1 MNKAMLAALS
11 DADRLQVAQ
20 TERAE
25 LDRLDEDE
33 VIELHGRI
41 RQARKKY
48 AGQYRRTASQRVV
61 EHGARGRARPQNQ
74 HAAMRAEAFEA
85 ALARVSRRL
94 AALSAASAKQLRVDR
109 LAAARAGAARPR
121 VASAG
126 GRAAQAKPTARSVTD
141 RPRGDR
147 SLKSA
152 ASAKRKST
160 TQAAGARKQA
170 RRDSR

>member
-20 TERAE
+20 TERAA
-25 LDRLDEDE
+25 LDGLDEDE
-33 VIELHGRI
+33 VLELHGRI
-41 RQARKKY
+41 RRARTKY

-61 EHGARGRARPQNQ
+61 EHGARGTARPQNQ
-74 HAAMRAEAFEA
+74 HAATRAEAFEA

-94 AALSAASAKQLRVDR
+94 AVLSAASAKQLRADR

-121 VASAG
+121 VARTG
-126 GRAAQAKPTARSVTD
+126 GRLAQAKPRSVTD